1 MSSNNDRDFLYLMT
15 KQAKL
20 MEYALEESIRQF
32 DYNNNPEWRKDFKE
46 RMFNHA
52 RERLKKEENE
62 H

>member
-1 MSSNNDRDFLYLMT
+1 MSMNNDRDFLDLMI

-32 DYNNNPEWRKDFKE
+32 DYNNNAEWRRDFKA
-46 RMFNHA
+46 MMIKHA
-52 RERLKKEENE
+52 SDRLRKEENE

>member
-1 MSSNNDRDFLYLMT
+1 MNNDRDFLDLMI

-32 DYNNNPEWRKDFKE
+32 DYNNNAEWRRDFKG
-46 RMFNHA
+46 MMIKHA
-52 RERLKKEENE
+52 SDRLKKEESE